1 MKHQEAELAAP
12 SQKLKVTWVGYFS
25 FFLTIIFFSG
35 MFSGS
40 DGWWRVFDF
49 TV

>member
-25 FFLTIIFFSG
+25 FFSPLYFSQVCFPAVMAGGVYLTSLF
-35 MFSGS
+35 
-40 DGWWRVFDF
+40 
-49 TV
+49 